1 MFIFSDQFDYVN
13 FYIVF
18 NEDLP
23 VEMCKLFKP
32 MKSGKV
38 EGVPLIPPLQESKWL
53 RGTKERKTMI
63 LIIFSFA
70 CTQSYLRSLVPKFI
84 SVVQEDLIDVLK
96 AKADGRTVVDMKDA
110 FANTTLQVLSRV
122 S

>member
-1 MFIFSDQFDYVN
+1 
-13 FYIVF
+13 
-18 NEDLP
+18 
-23 VEMCKLFKP
+23 
-32 MKSGKV
+32 
-38 EGVPLIPPLQESKWL
+38 
-53 RGTKERKTMI
+53 MI
-63 LIIFSFA
+63 LIIISF
-70 CTQSYLRSLVPKFI
+70 TYIQSYLRSLVPNFI